1 MIKSYRNRLKGFTL
15 IELLAVIVIL
25 AIIALIITPVIT
37 DIIKGAREKAAEE
50 SAASYVSSA
59 NNTAAISL
67 VDSTKSISI
76 TNDKYTFVTGEDDD
90 ILDKVEISGDTPSY
104 ISLTFDPVNKVV
116 TEGEFCIN
124 KYSIYYNNGN
134 TGISTND
141 YCKYANVNSVSINT
155 PSSNKVYI
163 GYNLQLSATVD
174 PSDITPI
181 WSSSDTSIATVD
193 SNGLVTGIAE
203 GVVTIKARVG
213 SKKSTVEI
221 TVTSKVYTNGEAVYF
236 NVTTGKTCL
245 STKAVSTTYTKTGCM
260 KFYAFGDSST
270 SKTVNMILDHNT
282 TANNVKWAASVN
294 TAGPTNS
301 SGYAYYQLLQDTNSW
316 VGVETQSNYAY
327 TNSSTSYTVT
337 YGDDNAKAR
346 FITSNEV
353 AKITGNTSFNS
364 STATTS
370 NWFYLDSNNQTSTA
384 KSKGA
389 SKYVWLFDYT
399 YQCTSYGCN
408 VEDNTIYNS
417 NYAWGYW
424 TSDAVS
430 CGSCDAWYVDRF
442 GNLNNGDVT
451 DTSYGVRPV
460 ITVSKS

>member
-59 NNTAAISL
+59 NNTAAVSL
-67 VDSTKSISI
+67 VDSTKGISI

-141 YCKYANVNSVSINT
+141 YCKYASVNSVSINT
-155 PSSNKVYI
+155 PSSTEVVK
-163 GYNLQLSATVD
+163 GDTLQLSVTVD
-174 PSDITPI
+174 PSDITPT

-213 SKKSTVEI
+213 SKKSTVEL
-221 TVTSKVYTNGEAVYF
+221 TVLKPYVVYADGTPIYF
-236 NVTTGKTCL
+236 NVSTGKTCL
-245 STKAVSTTYTKTGCM
+245 SSSSVSTTNTKTGCM
-260 KFYAFGDSST
+260 KFYAFNDKGNKSSNI
-270 SKTVNMILDHNT
+270 NMILDHNT
-282 TANNVKWAASVN
+282 TANKVLWAASVN
-294 TAGPTNS
+294 TAGPDKT

-316 VGVETQSNYAY
+316 LGVETQANYTY
-327 TNSSTSYTVT
+327 TNSSTSYTVK

-346 FITSNEV
+346 FITANEI
-353 AKITGNTSFNS
+353 ATITGSTSWNSNTKLY
-364 STATTS
+364 TD
-370 NWFYLDSNNQTSTA
+370 WFYLDSNSQTQTA
-384 KSKGA
+384 QSKGA
-389 SKYVWLFDYT
+389 SKYAWLYDYT
-399 YQCTSYGCN
+399 
-408 VEDNTIYNS
+408 
-417 NYAWGYW
+417 
-424 TSDAVS
+424 
-430 CGSCDAWYVDRF
+430 
-442 GNLNNGDVT
+442 
-451 DTSYGVRPV
+451 
-460 ITVSKS
+460 